1 MQYIKKLKIRGFK
14 KFKSLNVEFNPNVNI
29 LVGENGAGKTTILE
43 AIKIVL
49 NQQYKN
55 ADKSILEDLFNSDEI
70 NKFRNSHSEKDL
82 PRILI
87 EIEFSLD
94 ENKDTIK
101 FYGENHSDKFEAIQD
116 SENPEVNK
124 GSSEERYGITFKC
137 EYNGEDDEDIN
148 ALIKDG
154 YIPYEYYSLSWTTFS
169 GLSYQSTKRPLH
181 SITINTSEK
190 STSPAFNYYNKTLFC
205 STYENAIRA
214 KAKSNFRASIDEAFD
229 KLELSKINESTHFGL
244 DGKKI
249 ILENILSVYENS
261 ISLENQGSGRE
272 NLIKTEIALDK
283 NSKIDVLLIEEPENH
298 LSLTSLNQMIDKIV
312 RQKDQSQIIIA
323 THSNVIASRLNICNV
338 LWIANDRVR
347 PLNDLPE
354 DTPDFFVKLPTNS
367 FLQLLLSE
375 KAILV
380 EGPTEYLLLP
390 KIYEQTNHT
399 TLEEDKITVISCNG
413 ISYKRYLQV
422 AEFTNKKVLVLTDN
436 DGKPERIQE
445 ELDITGSQQRV
456 YMSQD
461 TKERTWEVCFY
472 NQNKEKLTKLLGGER
487 RSRKPTTSED
497 VILKRMLDHKVE
509 TAYKMFLS
517 NTQFRIPDY
526 ITDAL
531 QWIKM

>member
-1 MQYIKKLKIRGFK
+1 MQYIKKLKIQGFK

-29 LVGENGAGKTTILE
+29 LVGENGAGETTILE

-70 NKFRNSHSEKDL
+70 NKFRSSHSEKDL

-124 GSSEERYGITFKC
+124 GSSKERYGITFKC

-214 KAKSNFRASIDEAFD
+214 KAKSNFRASIDESFN
-229 KLELSKINESTHFGL
+229 KLGLSKINESTHFGL

-312 RQKDQSQIIIA
+312 R
-323 THSNVIASRLNICNV
+323 
-338 LWIANDRVR
+338 
-347 PLNDLPE
+347 
-354 DTPDFFVKLPTNS
+354 
-367 FLQLLLSE
+367 
-375 KAILV
+375 
-380 EGPTEYLLLP
+380 
-390 KIYEQTNHT
+390 
-399 TLEEDKITVISCNG
+399 
-413 ISYKRYLQV
+413 
-422 AEFTNKKVLVLTDN
+422 
-436 DGKPERIQE
+436 
-445 ELDITGSQQRV
+445 
-456 YMSQD
+456 
-461 TKERTWEVCFY
+461 
-472 NQNKEKLTKLLGGER
+472 
-487 RSRKPTTSED
+487 
-497 VILKRMLDHKVE
+497 
-509 TAYKMFLS
+509 
-517 NTQFRIPDY
+517 
-526 ITDAL
+526 
-531 QWIKM
+531 